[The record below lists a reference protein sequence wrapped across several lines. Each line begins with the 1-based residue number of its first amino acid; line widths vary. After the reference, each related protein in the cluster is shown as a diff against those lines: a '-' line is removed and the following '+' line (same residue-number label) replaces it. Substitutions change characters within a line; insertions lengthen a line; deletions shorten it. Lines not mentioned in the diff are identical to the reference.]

1 MASEVWGIDIGK
13 SAVKAVKMRRIKN
26 QIEIIGLEIIEYEV
40 SDNENVDKDEQIR
53 QALQEFQTRV
63 KLKKNEKIF
72 VSIPGQATFNRMI
85 TIPPVEQRRI
95 KEIVTYEAQQQIP
108 FPIEEVLWD
117 YQVLGDVK
125 TVEEREIMLF
135 AVRKEI
141 INNFLGNLAAV
152 HIAVEG
158 IQIAPLALYNFLR
171 YDQPDME
178 TTVLIDIGAE
188 NTDLVI
194 AHGNK
199 LWLRALPSAGNDITK
214 ALQKKFN
221 IPLSEAEKLKIKA
234 GKTKQAKKIFE
245 VIKPVLKDIVGE
257 IHRSVG
263 YYKSMAKEVKF
274 DKMIFLGN
282 STKLTGFDQFFSQN
296 LQYNVE
302 LLTEVKKIRVS
313 PQIDVNRFQ
322 ANVAGL
328 GVALGLG
335 VQGLDLGAN
344 SIRLLP
350 PEIAV
355 RTQLER
361 QKPWLVAA
369 VGLLALVPL
378 GLYVKNSSLI
388 SNLKTTQNSVNPVLQ
403 SIQRYEETL
412 KEATNYGAIQSQLDL
427 LAKVGNYRYR
437 WLEIMNSVN
446 KIYLQTQE
454 SKDEKG
460 GQPTPKILIL
470 DLDIEEKEEVLEK
483 EKDKEQ
489 PQPAA
494 KPRRYAE
501 VRLKIS
507 FPGFKDAKGMQDA
520 VKNHQFLTQQLKEP
534 LENYND
540 SNQQPVYD
548 KTRSKPIAIEIKP
561 GPIEDIKIA
570 ASGEYY
576 CHAVLQLVSWLD

>member
-63 KLKKNEKIF
+63 KLKKTEKIF

-85 TIPPVEQRRI
+85 TIPPVEPRRI

-108 FPIEEVLWD
+108 FPIDEVLWD
-117 YQVLGDVK
+117 FQAIGDVK

-152 HIAVEG
+152 QIAVEG
-158 IQIAPLALYNFLR
+158 IQIAPLALYNFIR
-171 YDQPDME
+171 YDQPELE
-178 TTVLIDIGAE
+178 TCVLIDIGAE

-194 AHGNK
+194 VHGDK

-221 IPLSEAEKLKIKA
+221 IPLGEAEKLKIKA

-263 YYKSMAKEVKF
+263 YYKSMAKDIKF

-282 STKLTGFDQFFSQN
+282 STKLAGFDQFFSQN

-313 PQIDVNRFQ
+313 PQLDVNRFQ
-322 ANVAGL
+322 ANIAGL
-328 GVALGLG
+328 GVAMGLG
-335 VQGLDLGAN
+335 IQGLDLGAN

-350 PEIAV
+350 KEIEL
-355 RTQLER
+355 RTRLER
-361 QKPWLVAA
+361 QKPLLALA
-369 VGLLALVPL
+369 VGLLAIVPI
-378 GLYVKNSSLI
+378 GLYLKSSTI
-388 SNLKTTQNSVNPVLQ
+388 VTSLKETQKKVNPVLQ
-403 SIQRYEETL
+403 SIQKYEDSL
-412 KEATNYGAIQSQLDL
+412 KEATNYAATQKRLDMLSQ
-427 LAKVGNYRYR
+427 VGNSRYR
-437 WLEIMNSVN
+437 WVEILNSINKVYSQTLESG
-446 KIYLQTQE
+446 
-454 SKDEKG
+454 KDEKAA
-460 GQPTPKILIL
+460 QKTSKIWVL
-470 DLDIEEKEEVLEK
+470 DVDIEEKEEVGDK
-483 EKDKEQ
+483 EKD
-489 PQPAA
+489 PNATV
-494 KPRRYAE
+494 RRYAE
-501 VRLKIS
+501 VRFKIS
-507 FPGFKDAKGMQDA
+507 FQGFKDAKGSPEA
-520 VKNHQFLTQQLKEP
+520 VKNLQFVNERLKEP

-548 KTRSKPIAIEIKP
+548 KTRSKPISVESKP
-561 GPIEDIKIA
+561 GNIEDIKDIKA
-570 ASGEYY
+570 PNPGEYY
-576 CHAVLQLVSWLD
+576 CHATLQLVSWLD